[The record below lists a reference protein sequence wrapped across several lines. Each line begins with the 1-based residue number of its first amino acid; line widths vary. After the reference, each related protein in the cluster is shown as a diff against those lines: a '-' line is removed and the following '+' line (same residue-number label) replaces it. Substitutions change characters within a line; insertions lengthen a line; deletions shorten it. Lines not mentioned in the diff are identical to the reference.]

1 MYRTKLRTRCF
12 SVRVFYFYTTTS
24 TQHHQQQQQTS
35 GTRNALHGQV
45 ETRRDRWWDKL
56 QLIVGDD
63 ATTMFQF
70 EHSHSDGAAW
80 NYWLEGVVRDA
91 ERGEIVAEVSASCA
105 ESPPLEELKWVCS
118 FLSCNTHTHTHTHTH
133 AGMS

>member
-1 MYRTKLRTRCF
+1 MRFTVRFFFFFFLETLELKL
-12 SVRVFYFYTTTS
+12 
-24 TQHHQQQQQTS
+24 
-35 GTRNALHGQV
+35 NPLKPKKKNIGQV

-80 NYWLEGVVRDA
+80 NYWLEGVVEDA
-91 ERGEIVAEVSASCA
+91 ERGEIVAEVSTSC
-105 ESPPLEELKWVCS
+105 SNSVPLEVCNS
-118 FLSCNTHTHTHTHTH
+118 DSLTHSLAHTLTHLFHRN
-133 AGMS
+133 

>member
-1 MYRTKLRTRCF
+1 MIELKHTHTL
-12 SVRVFYFYTTTS
+12 
-24 TQHHQQQQQTS
+24 

-80 NYWLEGVVRDA
+80 NYWLEGVVRSVL
-91 ERGEIVAEVSASCA
+91 EYIMLMSIVS
-105 ESPPLEELKWVCS
+105 L
-118 FLSCNTHTHTHTHTH
+118 TRTH
-133 AGMS
+133 AYQRSNTGTRRRER

>member
-1 MYRTKLRTRCF
+1 MIELKHTHTL
-12 SVRVFYFYTTTS
+12 
-24 TQHHQQQQQTS
+24 

-80 NYWLEGVVRDA
+80 NYWLEGVVRRMFIPSL
-91 ERGEIVAEVSASCA
+91 ERDPYFSKHRYKTQREVKS
-105 ESPPLEELKWVCS
+105 
-118 FLSCNTHTHTHTHTH
+118 
-133 AGMS
+133 